1 MRIFHKYIILLL
13 SLAIYTW
20 FVGYYVLALLG
31 IAGIVIMS
39 YQLPK
44 QWNLLIPLTCLIIG
58 FILMKYMFASMSKS
72 VPIGYSVFAFNCIS
86 FLVDYSK
93 VQQKEKVKI
102 MDILCYL
109 FFFPKMLCGPIVRFL
124 PFQTQINNFNKPSK
138 NNLYRAFKIGV
149 YAAFCK
155 FGLADNI
162 SWIVSGHA
170 YGINAWLSAIVFALQ
185 LYLDFF
191 AYSNFAIAFAVLFG
205 IDLPHSF
212 NSPYRA
218 FSFRDFW
225 KRWNITI
232 SEWLRDYVYI
242 PLGGSRNVGKTKS
255 SLNIM
260 ATFLVSGLWHG
271 ATLPFILW
279 GAFHGLL
286 VIGERPLLTKLETNY
301 VTKHAYR
308 VLVVLIVAMLWQL
321 FRLENIGDVTLFLG
335 NLFTLAPMDLS
346 VLAYTIIIGI
356 TVWFLD
362 RQACKKLVFTTSE
375 DKQFVYK
382 EVSLVCIMFMAT
394 IVLLAQPS
402 INFFYFKF

>member
-1 MRIFHKYIILLL
+1 MSKFYKNIILLL
-13 SLAIYTW
+13 SLVVYTW
-20 FVGYYVLALLG
+20 FVGWYVLALLG
-31 IAGIVIMS
+31 ISSIVIMS
-39 YQLPK
+39 CRLPK
-44 QWNLLIPLTCLIIG
+44 KWNLLIPLTCLILG
-58 FILMKYMFASMSKS
+58 FVLMKFFFASMSKS

-86 FLVDYSK
+86 FHVDYAK
-93 VQQKEKVKI
+93 APKKERVNI
-102 MDILCYL
+102 IDILCYL
-109 FFFPKMLCGPIVRFL
+109 FFFPKMLCGPIVRFS
-124 PFQTQINNFNKPSK
+124 PFQIQLNEHKKPS
-138 NNLYRAFKIGV
+138 NNDLYRAFKIGV
-149 YAAFCK
+149 YASFCK

-162 SWIVSGHA
+162 SWIVSSQA
-170 YGINAWLSAIVFALQ
+170 FGINAWLSAIVFALQ

-205 IDLPHSF
+205 IELPNSF

-232 SEWLRDYVYI
+232 SEWLRDYIYI
-242 PLGGSRNVGKTKS
+242 RLGGSRNVGKARFTI
-255 SLNIM
+255 NIM

-279 GAFHGLL
+279 GVFHGLL
-286 VIGERPLLTKLETNY
+286 VISERPLLTKLETKN
-301 VTKHAYR
+301 VIKHAYR

-321 FRLENIGDVTLFLG
+321 FRLENIGDVILFIG
-335 NLFTLAPMDLS
+335 NLFTLAPMNLS
-346 VLAYTIIIGI
+346 VLVYTIIIGI
-356 TVWFLD
+356 IVWCLD
-362 RQACKKLVFTTSE
+362 CQACKKLVFTTCE

-394 IVLLAQPS
+394 IALLAQPS